1 MSREEAYRRFAKE
14 CLEMARSIKDERTRA
29 TLLQMAQVW
38 ARLAEEKADA
48 TSDEP
53 D

>member
-38 ARLAEEKADA
+38 ARLAEEKPAA
-48 TSDEP
+48 ASEQP